1 MAQHEIIIPK
11 MGESIIE
18 ATITKWLKKE
28 GDQIAEEDSIVELA
42 TDKVDSEIPSP
53 VDGKLIKI
61 LHQEGDVVPVGDVI
75 AIVEIEGEEGNSKE
89 PVNKAV
95 AGPVAEV
102 THQETAEQ
110 SKVEKQVEPAAADE
124 RFYSPLVRSIAKKE
138 GISQSELAMIPGTG
152 ADNRVTKKDILD
164 YLASRSK
171 KPLSITAGN
180 PVLPTVQQK
189 AIETMDGDEIIEM
202 DRMRKLIADHMV
214 HSVRTSPH
222 VTSFIDVD
230 MEPVVQWRNKNKVLF
245 LDRENE
251 KLTFTPIFIEATARA
266 LRDFPGVNSSV
277 DGNNI
282 ILRKHVNIG
291 MAAALPSGNLIVP
304 VIHDADKMNLAGLAA
319 RVNDLAKRSRENKLK
334 PDEIQGG
341 TFTITNLG
349 TFGST
354 TGTPIINQ
362 PQAAILGIGVIAKKP
377 VVVETKF
384 GDTIAIRHTCTLS
397 LSYDHRIVDGA
408 LGGKFLQK
416 IAWYLENFEGS
427 RSV

>member
-1 MAQHEIIIPK
+1 MAQHEIVIPK

-28 GDQIAEEDSIVELA
+28 GDPIAEEDSIVELA

-61 LHQEGDVVPVGDVI
+61 LYQEGDVVPVGEVI
-75 AIVEIEGEEGNSKE
+75 AIVEIEGEEGEKEE
-89 PVNKAV
+89 PVAKAV
-95 AGPVAEV
+95 TESVAAI
-102 THQETAEQ
+102 THKETEEQ
-110 SKVEKQVEPAAADE
+110 PKAEKQPEPALIDE
-124 RFYSPLVRSIAKKE
+124 RFYSPLVRSIATKE
-138 GISQSELAMIPGTG
+138 GIPSSELALIPGTG
-152 ADNRVTKKDILD
+152 EHNRVTKKDILD

-171 KPLSITAGN
+171 KPLSITSGK

-189 AIETMDGDEIIEM
+189 AIETMDGDEIVEM

-214 HSVRTSPH
+214 NSIRTSPH
-222 VTSFIDVD
+222 VTSFIEVD
-230 MEPVVQWRNKNKVLF
+230 MEPIVQWRNKNKALF
-245 LDRENE
+245 LEREKE
-251 KLTFTPIFIEATARA
+251 KLTFTPIFIEATART

-319 RVNDLAKRSRENKLK
+319 RVNDLAIRSRENKLK

-377 VVVETKF
+377 VVVETEF

-397 LSYDHRIVDGA
+397 LSYDHRVVDGA

-416 IAWYLENFEGS
+416 IAWYLENFEAS

>member
-28 GDQIAEEDSIVELA
+28 GDQILEEDPIVELA

-53 VDGKLIKI
+53 IDGKIIKI
-61 LHQEGDVVPVGDVI
+61 LYQEGDVVPVGQVI
-75 AIVEIEGEEGNSKE
+75 AIVEVEGEGDNSEE
-89 PVNKAV
+89 PVAKA
-95 AGPVAEV
+95 ATEPVAEIK
-102 THQETAEQ
+102 QEKTEEQ
-110 SKVEKQVEPAAADE
+110 PIVEEQPEIATNDE

-138 GISQSELAMIPGTG
+138 GISQSELASITGTG
-152 ADNRVTKKDILD
+152 DQNRVTKKDILT
-164 YLASRSK
+164 YIASRTK
-171 KPLSITAGN
+171 KPLSITAGGS
-180 PVLPTVQQK
+180 VLPTVQQK
-189 AIETMDGDEIIEM
+189 AIEKMDGDEIVAM
-202 DRMRKLIADHMV
+202 DRMRILIADHMV
-214 HSVRTSPH
+214 NSVRTSPH
-222 VTSFIDVD
+222 VTSFIEVD
-230 MEPVVQWRNKNKVLF
+230 MEPVVQWRNKNKAVF
-245 LDRENE
+245 LEREKE

-266 LRDFPGVNSSV
+266 LRDFPGVNASV
-277 DGNNI
+277 EGTNI

-291 MAAALPSGNLIVP
+291 MAASLPSGNLIVP

-319 RVNDLAKRSRENKLK
+319 RVNDLAKRSRENKLI

-377 VVVETKF
+377 VVLETAF

-416 IAWYLENFEGS
+416 VTWYLENFEGS